1 METQI
6 PFKVRGDKYV
16 AIFATR
22 HPMLSRSVWGRCD
35 WSTRTIAI
43 RRSLKGLHAIDTVA
57 HEFTH
62 AFFPDLA
69 EDSVN
74 EFATQLVALLKDC
87 GMLREDWTAKHLE
100 N

>member
-1 METQI
+1 MENHI
-6 PFKVRGDKYV
+6 PFKVRGDKYTAV
-16 AIFATR
+16 FSSR

-35 WSTRTIAI
+35 WSARTIAI
-43 RRSLKGLHAIDTVA
+43 RRSLKGIHAIDTVA

-74 EFATQLVALLKDC
+74 EFATQLVALLKSC
-87 GMLREDWTAKHLE
+87 GMLNTEWTAKELE
-100 N
+100 K